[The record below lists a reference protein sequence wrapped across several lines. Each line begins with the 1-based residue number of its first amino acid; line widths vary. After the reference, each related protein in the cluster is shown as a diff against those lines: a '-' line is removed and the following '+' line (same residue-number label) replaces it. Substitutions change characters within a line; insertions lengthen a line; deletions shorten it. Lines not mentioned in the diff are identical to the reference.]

1 MGQNNSAHVEGGRVE
16 GLACT
21 DQRARPTIDM
31 SRNFSV
37 LVLFGPPEKLTRL
50 TQLRFVGP
58 PTPSQSS
65 ILAATWTLCFHWLGQ
80 VYKHLCVC

>member
-21 DQRARPTIDM
+21 DPRARPTIDM

-37 LVLFGPPEKLTRL
+37 LVLFEPPEKLTRL
-50 TQLRFVGP
+50 TQLRFLGLPSPHSITVILTCCYLDTVFSLVG
-58 PTPSQSS
+58 TS
-65 ILAATWTLCFHWLGQ
+65 L
-80 VYKHLCVC
+80 